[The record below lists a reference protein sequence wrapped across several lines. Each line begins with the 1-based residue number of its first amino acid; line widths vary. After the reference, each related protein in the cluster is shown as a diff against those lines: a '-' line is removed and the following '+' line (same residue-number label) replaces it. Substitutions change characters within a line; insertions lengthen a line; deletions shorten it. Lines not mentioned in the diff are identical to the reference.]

1 MVKPRQGS
9 GARSIHPAADR
20 EEKHFFVGYV
30 KEPVMVQRLMGGRSS
45 RSTYSAISTG
55 AA

>member
-9 GARSIHPAADR
+9 RARSIHPAADR
-20 EEKHFFVGYV
+20 EEKDFFVGYV
-30 KEPVMVQRLMGGRSS
+30 KEPVMVQRLMGGRGS
-45 RSTYSAISTG
+45 RSTCSAISMD